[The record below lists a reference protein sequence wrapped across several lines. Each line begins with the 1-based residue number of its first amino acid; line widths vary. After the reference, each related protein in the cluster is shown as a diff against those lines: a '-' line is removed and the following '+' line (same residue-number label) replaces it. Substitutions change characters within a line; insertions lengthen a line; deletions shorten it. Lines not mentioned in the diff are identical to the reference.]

1 MKQLER
7 LLFLQGSRCFFCAQP
22 IPDGEASVEH
32 LIATSNGGPK
42 DDENCIVCCKVV
54 NAALGNLSIKA
65 KLQVIL
71 NQRGAFNCP
80 NSDQNHSFDSSPLE
94 NGIERKDDK
103 IGLVVADLIK
113 RGASRPRK
121 VATLKNT
128 MNSVF
133 QMQLSETELDTL
145 MVELQRLA
153 YITLQDTKVTYALSA
168 RDA

>member
-1 MKQLER
+1 M
-7 LLFLQGSRCFFCAQP
+7 
-22 IPDGEASVEH
+22 
-32 LIATSNGGPK
+32 
-42 DDENCIVCCKVV
+42 
-54 NAALGNLSIKA
+54 SIKA
-65 KLQVIL
+65 KLQAIL

-80 NSDQNHSFDSSPLE
+80 NTDQNHGFDSSPLE
-94 NGIERKDDK
+94 NSIERKDDK
-103 IGLVVADLIK
+103 IELVVADLIK

>member
-7 LLFLQGSRCFFCAQP
+7 LLFLQGNRCFFCAQP
-22 IPDGEASVEH
+22 IPVGEASVEH

-42 DDENCIVCCKVV
+42 DDENCIVCCKAV
-54 NAALGNLSIKA
+54 NAALGNLSIKS
-65 KLQVIL
+65 KLQAIL
-71 NQRGAFNCP
+71 NQRGTFICP
-80 NSDQNHSFDSSPLE
+80 SMGPRPKDEPSFAESSLE
-94 NGIERKDDK
+94 HKDERIE
-103 IGLVVADLIK
+103 LVLADLIK

-133 QMQLSETELDTL
+133 QMQLSDEALDAL
-145 MVELQRLA
+145 VAELQRLA
-153 YITLQDTKVTYALSA
+153 YISIQDTKVTYALSA